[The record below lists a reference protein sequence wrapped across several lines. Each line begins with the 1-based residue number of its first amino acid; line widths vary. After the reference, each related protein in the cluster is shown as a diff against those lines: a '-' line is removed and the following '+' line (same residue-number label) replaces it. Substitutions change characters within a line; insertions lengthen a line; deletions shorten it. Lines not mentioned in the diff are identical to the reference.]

1 MPKTTIVSP
10 SNIAFIKYW
19 GATDLEQAV
28 PENASLSMTL
38 RTCHS
43 RSTVEYVDAPGRH
56 EIRWRGTDGSLEV
69 APPGFARRVQEHL
82 DRLLAWAGESGY
94 FRVATEN
101 SFPAAAGLASS
112 ASGFSALTLAV
123 LGALDRDESDALK
136 SELAR
141 RSGSGSA
148 SRSVLGGFVQW
159 PAETPSPDGATDYAF
174 QVHDADHWDLRN
186 VIAVV
191 ETGAKE
197 TSSLE
202 GHQRARTSPY
212 FEQRLR
218 DLPGRLAEVRDAL
231 AARDFDR
238 MGGVIEAEAID
249 LHCIAMT
256 SSPAIYY
263 WKPATLAVLE
273 AVRGL
278 RKAGTSAWA
287 TMDAGAN
294 VHVLCL
300 PEDEDAVAAA
310 IGDAPGVDRLIRDG
324 VGAGPFEETEHLF

>member
-19 GATDLEQAV
+19 GATDLERAV

-43 RSTVEYVDAPGRH
+43 RSTVEHVDEPGEH
-56 EIRWRGTDGSLEV
+56 EIRWRGTDGSLET
-69 APPGFARRVQEHL
+69 APPSFAERVRAHL
-82 DRLLAWAGESGY
+82 DRLLAWAGEGGH

-112 ASGFSALTLAV
+112 ASGFSALTLGV
-123 LGALDRDESDALK
+123 LGALGREVSDAK
-136 SELAR
+136 ASELAR

-148 SRSVLGGFVQW
+148 SRSVLGGYVQW
-159 PAETPSPDGATDYAF
+159 PAEETSADGATDYAF
-174 QVHDADHWDLRN
+174 QVHPADHWDLRN

-218 DLPGRLAEVRDAL
+218 ELPARLDAVRTAL

-238 MGGVIEAEAID
+238 MGSVIEAEAID

-256 SSPAIYY
+256 STPAIFY

-273 AVRGL
+273 AVREL
-278 RKAGTSAWA
+278 RRSGVSAWA

-300 PEDEDAVAAA
+300 PEREEAVAERLASVA
-310 IGDAPGVDRLIRDG
+310 GVDRILRDG
-324 VGAGPFEETEHLF
+324 VGQGPFAEDEHLF